1 MHSLDSVFLLVGFL
15 EIALVIFIQWQLY
28 TINIIRTFS
37 IGSYLMAA
45 FFLVAG
51 LVSKEIYVLTLAF
64 LTAVARGWFIPRFLV
79 KTLKRETWREREVKP
94 VLGVASSIIGSL
106 LFAILGYLIYSLAL
120 QPYMSTNLA
129 AVPIALMLQGAFLII
144 SRSNTIAQLIGY
156 LVMENAMYMFGYI
169 FPELPF
175 IVEAGIVLDV
185 LGIVMISGI
194 IIRLREDSLQNGDSE
209 FNELRG

>member
-1 MHSLDSVFLLVGFL
+1 MHSLDSIYLLLGFV

-37 IGSYLMAA
+37 IGSFLMAA

-51 LVSKEIYVLTLAF
+51 LVSKEVYILTLAF

>member
-1 MHSLDSVFLLVGFL
+1 MHSLDSIYLLLGFV

-37 IGSYLMAA
+37 IGSFLMAT

-51 LVSKEIYVLTLAF
+51 LVFKEVYILALAF
-64 LTAVARGWFIPRFLV
+64 LTAIARGWFIPWFLL
-79 KTLKRETWREREVKP
+79 KTLKRETWREREMKP
-94 VLGVASSIIGSL
+94 VVGVASSIIGSL
-106 LFAILGYLIYSLAL
+106 LFAILGYLIYSFAL
-120 QPYMSTNLA
+120 QPYMSTSLGA
-129 AVPIALMLQGAFLII
+129 IPIALMLQGAFLII
-144 SRSNTIAQLIGY
+144 SRSNTFAQLIGY

-194 IIRLREDSLQNGDSE
+194 IIRLRENSLQNGDTE
-209 FNELRG
+209 FNELKG